1 MFSRLINISQS
12 NSFFLFGARATGK
25 STLIRERFD
34 EGNSIFIDLLKE
46 EEFLRY
52 ATNTA
57 VLQEVLEKL
66 PKTIE
71 WVIIDEVQKVP
82 KLLDEVH
89 RQIFKKRFL
98 FALTGSSTRKL
109 KRGNANMLAGRA
121 FLYHLF
127 PLTHRELGESFQ
139 LDNALGFGTL
149 PEITHFKAQEDKEL
163 FLQSYSTTYVKEE
176 VLAEQLV
183 RGIIP
188 FNKFLPLVGQSN
200 AQIVNYSNIARDIGI
215 DDVTVRNYYSILE
228 DTMLG
233 FFLDA
238 HHTSIRKR
246 QKLSPKFYLFDT
258 GVARHLQ
265 GLTSQPL
272 SESTYGYGKAFEH
285 FIILEIFRL
294 ASYARKN
301 WQFSYL
307 KTSEDSEIDLIIER
321 PGMPTALIEIKS
333 ARMVHDKTIHT
344 LNRFKNDFPKSE
356 AYIFCR
362 EVSSRRKEGVEII
375 PWQEGIKTLGI

>member
-1 MFSRLINISQS
+1 M
-12 NSFFLFGARATGK
+12 FGARATGK
-25 STLIRERFD
+25 STLIREMFN
-34 EGNSIFIDLLKE
+34 ETNSIIIDLLKE
-46 EEFLRY
+46 EQFLRY
-52 ATNTA
+52 ATNTG

-66 PKTIE
+66 PDNIQ
-71 WVIIDEVQKVP
+71 WVVIDEVQKVP

-89 RQIFKKRFL
+89 RQIFEKKFL
-98 FALTGSSTRKL
+98 FALTGSSARKL

-127 PLTHRELGESFQ
+127 PLTHRELGQEFQ
-139 LDNALGFGTL
+139 LDEALSFGTL
-149 PEITHFKAQEDKEL
+149 PNISQFKSREDKEL
-163 FLQSYSTTYVKEE
+163 FLQSYSSTYVKEE

-200 AQIVNYSNIARDIGI
+200 GQIVNYSNIAHDIGI
-215 DDVTVRNYYSILE
+215 DDVTVKNYYSILE

-233 FFLDA
+233 LFLDA
-238 HHTSIRKR
+238 HHSSIRKR

-265 GLTSQPL
+265 GLASQPL
-272 SESTYGYGKAFEH
+272 NESTYGYGKAFEH

-301 WQFSYL
+301 WNFSYL
-307 KTSEDSEIDLIIER
+307 KTSEDNEIDLIIER

-333 ARMVHDKTIHT
+333 SRMVQDKTIRT
-344 LNRFKNDFPKSE
+344 LNRFKGDFPGSE
-356 AYIFCR
+356 AYIFSR
-362 EVSSRRKEGVEII
+362 EVSARKKDGIEIL
-375 PWQEGIKTLGI
+375 PWQEGIAALGI